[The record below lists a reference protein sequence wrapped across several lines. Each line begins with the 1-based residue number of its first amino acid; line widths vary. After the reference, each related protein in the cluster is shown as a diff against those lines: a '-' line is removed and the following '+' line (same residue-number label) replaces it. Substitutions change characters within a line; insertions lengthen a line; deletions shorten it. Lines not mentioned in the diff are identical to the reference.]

1 MELDDYLDSTINDFQ
16 NAYYEIK
23 GNLNIIEED
32 LNYVCEYIEKQ
43 EMENENLKINI
54 QILIENDKIKQENIN
69 SLKKDIEKL
78 KKLFKIMILLK

>member
-54 QILIENDKIKQENIN
+54 QILIENDKIKQDNIN